1 MKQILV
7 KLSREVLESVCSF
20 VLFVGFF
27 MLLRWMIQTEI
38 AALQVIAAVLLLC
51 FFLLILVGMVIL
63 LVLLLRRNTKR
74 DAAGDDQISA
84 ED

>member
-7 KLSREVLESVCSF
+7 KLFREVFESVCSF

-51 FFLLILVGMVIL
+51 FFLLMLIGAVIL
-63 LVLLLRRNTKR
+63 LVMLFKRNTKR
-74 DAAGDDQISA
+74 DAADEDQISA